1 MAFCTF
7 ALLSNHSL
15 DPLPLCVFQILSP
28 LSTGLHPILILGNPI
43 LLFSLCKFGNSADFT
58 KYSQPCVT
66 IRFWLENFLVH
77 ICVSMYAYTCV
88 CKYTTHIVYIFVVYM
103 SFFYIYTKI
112 CCIYMCVCISI
123 CMCAYVCIQRSEV
136 TVGVFLTYLRW
147 VILFLFCFL
156 RQDFSLLLELTDQ
169 LGWLARMPQGSAPA
183 PSGLRLQVLYP
194 LFSCRF

>member
-103 SFFYIYTKI
+103 SFFYIYTQKFVVFT
-112 CCIYMCVCISI
+112 CVYVYLFVCVH
-123 CMCAYVCIQRSEV
+123 MCAYRGQKWQWVSSS
-136 TVGVFLTYLRW
+136 LTCGE
-147 VILFLFCFL
+147 LFCSCFVFWD
-156 RQDFSLLLELTDQ
+156 RISHCSWSSLI
-169 LGWLARMPQGSAPA
+169 S
-183 PSGLRLQVLYP
+183 
-194 LFSCRF
+194 